1 MQSSTPV
8 ETLYCHEDLADALL
22 EAVYEER
29 RCISELNL
37 EQMKPW
43 AERRALLARRAIEL
57 GSPISDDIAL
67 DYQHVDQMAQE
78 NLSML
83 QDAHQAISGV
93 LSQIVEANPQTY
105 GPQARLQRQS
115 SPRGV
120 LVWRG

>member
-1 MQSSTPV
+1 MQDATPV
-8 ETLYCHEDLADALL
+8 ETLYRHEDLADALL

-43 AERRALLARRAIEL
+43 AERRANLAKRAVEL
-57 GSPISDDIAL
+57 GAPISEDIAL
-67 DYQHVDQMAQE
+67 DYQHVDQMARD

-83 QDAHQAISGV
+83 QDAHQAVSGV
-93 LSQIVEANPQTY
+93 LARIVEASPQTY
-105 GPQARLQRQS
+105 GPQAKLQRQN

>member
-1 MQSSTPV
+1 MHDTTPV
-8 ETLYCHEDLADALL
+8 DTLYSHEDLADALL

-29 RCISELNL
+29 RCISELEL

-43 AERRALLARRAIEL
+43 AERRATLARRAIAL
-57 GSPISDDIAL
+57 GAPISEDIAL
-67 DYQHVDQMAQE
+67 DYRHVDQMARD

-83 QDAHQAISGV
+83 QDAHQAVSGV
-93 LSQIVEANPQTY
+93 LARIVESSPQTY
-105 GPQARLQRQS
+105 GPQARPQRQS